1 MGAVLLCV
9 RTIRE
14 GRRPSHGAGRAMSR
28 VRHGESF
35 RRRNEQRRHARQSW
49 GDWGRRGPS
58 EASPPVWP
66 NEKGGEETIGG
77 RGSSRRFGV
86 RRSLASRSHPLRW
99 RVRVNQWILV
109 RIARRRLPPV
119 DRFCRTRFGHYDRPA
134 RVARVTT
141 RHNMVYN
148 QRRPISAGSG
158 MPAPIFSGTGKRD

>member
-1 MGAVLLCV
+1 MGAVLLCS
-9 RTIRE
+9 RE
-14 GRRPSHGAGRAMSR
+14 NHPGGTTAFSWGWARDEPGAPRRK
-28 VRHGESF
+28 

-49 GDWGRRGPS
+49 GDRGRRGPS